1 MSKAASWWWGERLQP
16 CREGKCQGQWLLRP
30 PAGPPSK
37 ARCQSSARAGSVPAF
52 LCGTAQLPR
61 ITHAPPGAPR
71 AGLCSA
77 QPSATPARRTG
88 KQEASRSV
96 SCCPKNWTV
105 WKGNTEP
112 KATTPPR
119 PKGSHLTETGTRE
132 LSEVMDRK
140 GRSPKS
146 TFFPREGLSFCFD
159 FQNEIDLGKSHTHCR
174 AEARCKN
181 TRVSIYI

>member
-1 MSKAASWWWGERLQP
+1 MPGTMAAEAPSRATL
-16 CREGKCQGQWLLRP
+16 QGQVSELSPRRLC
-30 PAGPPSK
+30 S
-37 ARCQSSARAGSVPAF
+37 CLSVRR
-52 LCGTAQLPR
+52 GTAQLPR

-146 TFFPREGLSFCFD
+146 TFFSREGLSFCFD